1 MSTHNQDKHL
11 RMILSLLK
19 MIVVQMRKILDNSGL
34 TIKLFSK
41 KLVLLLIFDKSLRR
55 ISKTVH
61 FSKVLGRHI
70 LQKINSGNPD
80 GFCYSHIERE
90 LFVWY
95 SKRVCMKNFKISTV
109 CENLLYP
116 ILKKCSKVNNKVRVH
131 NVILVSLLSAWN
143 TFFTLFCC

>member
-55 ISKTVH
+55 IIKTVH

-70 LQKINSGNPD
+70 L
-80 GFCYSHIERE
+80 
-90 LFVWY
+90 
-95 SKRVCMKNFKISTV
+95 
-109 CENLLYP
+109 
-116 ILKKCSKVNNKVRVH
+116 
-131 NVILVSLLSAWN
+131 
-143 TFFTLFCC
+143 

>member
-1 MSTHNQDKHL
+1 MSTHNPDKHL

-70 LQKINSGNPD
+70 L
-80 GFCYSHIERE
+80 
-90 LFVWY
+90 
-95 SKRVCMKNFKISTV
+95 
-109 CENLLYP
+109 
-116 ILKKCSKVNNKVRVH
+116 
-131 NVILVSLLSAWN
+131 
-143 TFFTLFCC
+143 

>member
-61 FSKVLGRHI
+61 FSKVLSRHI
-70 LQKINSGNPD
+70 L
-80 GFCYSHIERE
+80 
-90 LFVWY
+90 
-95 SKRVCMKNFKISTV
+95 
-109 CENLLYP
+109 
-116 ILKKCSKVNNKVRVH
+116 
-131 NVILVSLLSAWN
+131 
-143 TFFTLFCC
+143 